1 MGRIQ
6 KKVWS
11 KEDLVKEFS
20 GRRYLLEMG
29 AGKLGRIYGVPSDK
43 IREVRKTAR
52 AILKFEKESRM
63 PKILVFDIE
72 TAPLEAF
79 IWQKQVWKANVSED
93 KVISEWFMLTW
104 SAKWL
109 FTDIVMSDRLK
120 GEEAKN
126 ENDERITAT
135 LWELFD
141 QADILIAHNGGNFD
155 VPNMNTR
162 FVVNGL
168 PPPSSYQIIDTLR
181 IARKEFGFTHNSLNA
196 LARVFGI
203 ESKIET
209 NFELWKA
216 AKKGSNKA
224 LIYMEIYNRKDVTIL
239 EEVYLKLR
247 PWIKSH
253 PNIGLFVEDEGQL
266 CPYCGYDNV
275 ELDGNFYYTM
285 TGKYPT
291 YVCQRNK
298 CGGISRGRTS
308 VYDKE
313 KRKNLI
319 VSVAR

>member
-6 KKVWS
+6 KSNWTKDALI
-11 KEDLVKEFS
+11 EEFTQ
-20 GRRYLLEMG
+20 RRYLLEMG
-29 AGKLGRIYGVPSDK
+29 AGKLSRIYGVSGEK
-43 IREVRKTAR
+43 IKEVRKIAR
-52 AILKFEKESRM
+52 TLLRERKDSKM

-72 TAPLEAF
+72 TTPLEAF

-93 KVISEWFMLTW
+93 KIISEWFMLTW

-109 FTDIVMSDRLK
+109 FDDKVLSDRLTGK
-120 GEEAKN
+120 EAIA
-126 ENDERITAT
+126 ENDQRITAS

-141 QADILIAHNGGNFD
+141 KADILIAHNGGNFD

-168 PPPSSYQIIDTLR
+168 PPPSSYQIIDTLK

-196 LARVFGI
+196 LARVFKVG
-203 ESKIET
+203 SKIET
-209 NFELWKA
+209 NFDLWKDS
-216 AKKGSNKA
+216 KRGSNKA
-224 LIYMEIYNRKDVTIL
+224 LIEMEIYNRKDVTVL

-253 PNIGLFVEDEGQL
+253 PNVGLFVEDEGHL
-266 CPYCGYDNV
+266 CPYCGHDVV
-275 ELDGNFYYTM
+275 ELDGNHYYTM
-285 TGKYPT
+285 VGKFPT
-291 YVCQRNK
+291 YVCQK
-298 CGGISRGRTS
+298 CGGVSRGRTS
-308 VYDKE
+308 AFDKD